1 MMTSR
6 PSCPVHRGVSWF
18 FQAVAA
24 VILLQT
30 LFFKFSGSAESK
42 FIFETLGVEPW
53 GRVGTGMAELVAS
66 ILLLWPRHAVF
77 GAILAA
83 GLMGGAITSH
93 LTKLGIV
100 VRDDGGLLFALAVT
114 VLASSATVVWLRRG
128 ELPVFG
134 TRLGANHC
142 KTPSGSAETPVRKED
157 AS

>member
-1 MMTSR
+1 MT
-6 PSCPVHRGVSWF
+6 SCPVHRGVSWF
-18 FQAVAA
+18 FQVLAA

-66 ILLLWPRHAVF
+66 ILLLWPRHAVV
-77 GAILAA
+77 GAVLAA
-83 GLMGGAITSH
+83 GLMCGAITSH

-114 VLASSATVVWLRRG
+114 VLAASAIVVWLRRG

-134 TRLGANHC
+134 ARAKGARC
-142 KTPSGSAETPVRKED
+142 TMPSELSGNPARGGN